1 MRFRSF
7 FEWKEKI
14 KRGEIDVYYVT
25 YLKELGFKIKEG
37 EKPFVYVDV
46 YVNGFWKRNVP
57 AYKIEQTSKI
67 SKRRTDIRLLDIN
80 NENLCISLYVINKS
94 AKKSRDTKQKS
105 YDSKIFKTTNYSKTR
120 ETLLYQLKKEVIYKM
135 VSEGRLQVIGY
146 HKQFENYLLLYKYK
160 EYSFH
165 IPTNFVP
172 KDITYLGEIESL
184 ISSESNIK
192 TIKFSEAKLLLKTYL
207 NK

>member
-1 MRFRSF
+1 MER
-7 FEWKEKI
+7 KI

-146 HKQFENYLLLYKYK
+146 HKQFENYLILYKYK

>member
-14 KRGEIDVYYVT
+14 KRGEIDFYYIT
-25 YLKELGFKIKEG
+25 YLKELGFKIKKG

-67 SKRRTDIRLLDIN
+67 RKRKTDIKLLDIN
-80 NENLCISLYVINKS
+80 NENLCISLYVINRS

-146 HKQFENYLLLYKYK
+146 HKQFDNYLILYKYK

-184 ISSESNIK
+184 ISSESKIK

-207 NK
+207 NE

>member
-146 HKQFENYLLLYKYK
+146 HKQFENYLILYKYK

-184 ISSESNIK
+184 ISLESNIK

>member
-135 VSEGRLQVIGY
+135 VSEGILQVIGY
-146 HKQFENYLLLYKYK
+146 HKQFENYLILYKYK

>member
-37 EKPFVYVDV
+37 EKPFIYVDV

-146 HKQFENYLLLYKYK
+146 HKQFENYLILYKYK

>member
-146 HKQFENYLLLYKYK
+146 HKQFENYLILYKYK

-165 IPTNFVP
+165 IPINFIP
-172 KDITYLGEIESL
+172 KDITYLGEIDSL

>member
-146 HKQFENYLLLYKYK
+146 HKQFENYLIVYKYK

>member
-25 YLKELGFKIKEG
+25 YLRELGFKIKEG

-146 HKQFENYLLLYKYK
+146 HKQFENYLILYKYK

>member
-146 HKQFENYLLLYKYK
+146 HKQFENYLILYKYK

-192 TIKFSEAKLLLKTYL
+192 TIQFSEAKLLLKSYL

>member
-146 HKQFENYLLLYKYK
+146 HKQFENYLILYKYK

-172 KDITYLGEIESL
+172 KDITYLGEIDSL

>member
-14 KRGEIDVYYVT
+14 KRGEIDVYYGT

-146 HKQFENYLLLYKYK
+146 HKQFENYLILYKYK

>member
-25 YLKELGFKIKEG
+25 YFKELGFKIKEG

-46 YVNGFWKRNVP
+46 YVNAFWKRNVP

-146 HKQFENYLLLYKYK
+146 HKQFENYLILYKYK

>member
-14 KRGEIDVYYVT
+14 KKGEIDVYYVT

-67 SKRRTDIRLLDIN
+67 RKRRTDIRLLDIN

-105 YDSKIFKTTNYSKTR
+105 YDSKIFKTTNYAKTR

-146 HKQFENYLLLYKYK
+146 HKQFENYLILYKYK

>member
-105 YDSKIFKTTNYSKTR
+105 YDSKIFKTTNYLKTR

-146 HKQFENYLLLYKYK
+146 HKQFENYLILYKYK

>member
-146 HKQFENYLLLYKYK
+146 HKQFENYLILYKYK

-165 IPTNFVP
+165 IPINFVP
-172 KDITYLGEIESL
+172 KDITYLGEIDSL

>member
-25 YLKELGFKIKEG
+25 YLRELGFKIKEG
-37 EKPFVYVDV
+37 EKPFIYVDV

-146 HKQFENYLLLYKYK
+146 HKQFENYLILYKYK

>member
-25 YLKELGFKIKEG
+25 YFKELGFKIKEG

-46 YVNGFWKRNVP
+46 YVNAFWKRNVP

-146 HKQFENYLLLYKYK
+146 HKQFENYLILYKYK

-165 IPTNFVP
+165 VPTNFVP

>member
-146 HKQFENYLLLYKYK
+146 HKQFENYLILYKYK